1 MVRLGRAASAKKQ
14 RRLTQDQ
21 IRVVARLLAVYFLA
35 LLVPL
40 VTGTLLYLSQ
50 VRDVEAEIL
59 DARQRSLALNKRVV
73 EGAILSIGDVVTE
86 IRQDE
91 QLESISQLENPLEN
105 RLALRV
111 ANAYNQS
118 RLSLAMP
125 EYMLEVVV
133 YLKRPDLILTTSDI
147 FFDTEVYYRSFY
159 RVPGL
164 SHAEWIQTLRTAP
177 YVHDALAFQTIELQG
192 EQRETIALRSSL
204 PFTTRLTSTGTVT
217 AYIDLSAVEELLT
230 TYLAGNEGF
239 ARIELPDG
247 RRLASVGIEGGEIA
261 VPNAPTAPRSGTQF
275 VEIDGREYAVSY
287 IRSEVNRWL
296 YVSGTPIEVFFAQ
309 SDRIRLVFAGLVLL
323 LLLVGVPIVLL
334 QVFGLSRPIA
344 ETSRI
349 LRDGVVLGERV
360 GSDPFSFISHS
371 VDELVRR
378 DRTLRD
384 LLSEQRPLVQGV
396 ILERLFR
403 GDYHTHDEAK
413 ANLIHFGVAVPG
425 DSLAVFCVLIE
436 GYFDIATPEIVGE
449 FTVKSALIR
458 EELEHVLPDSA
469 LIHTISHGT
478 ICVALF
484 LNESGVTAESG
495 VYPAAVI
502 EMISRQSRALRSVR
516 CTVASGGT
524 ANDLSQVSSC
534 VQSAIELAERSVPGS
549 VVAAR
554 ESTERPRQDYTYPTD
569 VELALIKAV
578 RNGRPEETGRLASQ
592 IRDANFKERSL
603 SREGIRRLYRELDA
617 TRAKIVQRLPTDR
630 QIPFDPETVSLSD
643 RVELLLEY
651 FERLAHELAA
661 EGAASDTMKAS
672 LEQFVQEHVFTA
684 EMGLKMLAMEFNLSE
699 VYLSRLFPQLFG
711 ENFHSYVERA
721 RMQQAAELLR
731 ATRLTIEEVAER
743 VGYQSANTFRR
754 VFKRTYGVSP
764 SGYNRTMA

>member
-1 MVRLGRAASAKKQ
+1 MSLTRRAK
-14 RRLTQDQ
+14 RRNRRRVTNEQ
-21 IRVVARLLAVYFLA
+21 IRIVSRLLTVYFIA
-35 LLVPL
+35 LLAPL
-40 VTGTLLYLSQ
+40 LGGSILYFVQ
-50 VRDVEAEIL
+50 VQQVESEIFES
-59 DARQRSLALNKRVV
+59 RERSLRLNKQIV
-73 EGAILSIGDVVTE
+73 ESSILAIEQTITE
-86 IRQDE
+86 IRLDAE
-91 QLESISQLENPLEN
+91 LETINTFTSPLEN
-105 RLALRV
+105 RQAFRV
-111 ANAYNQS
+111 LNLYRDS
-118 RLSLAMP
+118 RLALAMP
-125 EYMLEVVV
+125 EYVLDVVV
-133 YLKRPDLILTTSDI
+133 YLRRPDLILTTEDI
-147 FFDTEVYYRSFY
+147 YFDTELFYQSFFSVVG
-159 RVPGL
+159 VPYE
-164 SHAEWIQTLRTAP
+164 EWRARLLDPTYVSSSIDFENVRLRGTERR
-177 YVHDALAFQTIELQG
+177 TIVLE
-192 EQRETIALRSSL
+192 SSL
-204 PFTTRLTSTGTVT
+204 PFTTRLVATGSVT
-217 AYIDLSAVEELLT
+217 AYIDLEAVESLLS
-230 TYLAGNEGF
+230 TYLAGNDGF

-247 RRLASVGIEGGEIA
+247 RTLASAGISGVDVSVSRSPT
-261 VPNAPTAPRSGTQF
+261 VPLAGVQF
-275 VEIDGREYAVSY
+275 VEIDDRDYAVSY
-287 IRSEVNRWL
+287 IRSEANGWL
-296 YVSGTPIEVFFAQ
+296 YVSGTPVEVFFAQ

-458 EELEHVLPDSA
+458 DELEHALPDSA

-478 ICVALF
+478 ICIALF

-502 EMISRQSRALRSVR
+502 EMISSQSRALRSVR

-569 VELALIKAV
+569 VELALIKVV

-603 SREGIRRLYRELDA
+603 SREGVRRLYRELDA

-643 RVELLLEY
+643 RVELLLEH

-731 ATRLTIEEVAER
+731 ATRLTIEEVADR
-743 VGYQSANTFRR
+743 IGYQSANTFRR

>member
-1 MVRLGRAASAKKQ
+1 M
-14 RRLTQDQ
+14 
-21 IRVVARLLAVYFLA
+21 ARLLAVYFFA
-35 LLVPL
+35 LLIPL

-59 DARQRSLALNKRVV
+59 DARERSLALNKRVV

-91 QLESISQLENPLEN
+91 QLEYISQLENPLEN

-118 RLSLAMP
+118 RMSLAMP
-125 EYMLEVVV
+125 EYILDVVV
-133 YLKRPDLILTTSDI
+133 HLKRPDLILTTGDI

-159 RVPGL
+159 RLPGL
-164 SHAEWIQTLRTAP
+164 SHAEWIQTLRSAP
-177 YVHDALAFQTIELQG
+177 YVHDALVFQTIELDG

-204 PFTTRLTSTGTVT
+204 PFATRLTSTGTVT
-217 AYIDLSAVEELLT
+217 AYIDLSEVEELLS
-230 TYLAGNEGF
+230 TYLAGNDGF

-261 VPNAPTAPRSGTQF
+261 VPSTPTAPQSGTQF
-275 VEIDGREYAVSY
+275 VEVGGREYAVSY

-309 SDRIRLVFAGLVLL
+309 SNRIRLVFAGLVLL

-344 ETSRI
+344 ETSRV

-360 GSDPFSFISHS
+360 GSDPFSFISNS
-371 VDELVRR
+371 VDELVHR

-384 LLSEQRPLVQGV
+384 LLSEQRPMVKGV

-403 GDYHTHDEAK
+403 GDYDTDEEAK
-413 ANLIHFGVAVPG
+413 ANLVHFGVEVPG
-425 DSLAVFCVLIE
+425 GSLVVFCVLIE
-436 GYFDIATPEIVGE
+436 GYFDVATPDIVGE
-449 FTVKSALIR
+449 FIVKSALIR

-478 ICVALF
+478 ICIALF
-484 LNESGVTAESG
+484 LDDSGGIIESGAE
-495 VYPAAVI
+495 PTAVI
-502 EMISRQSRALRSVR
+502 EMVTRQSRALREVR
-516 CTVASGGT
+516 CTTASGGV
-524 ANDLSQVSSC
+524 AADLSQVSRR
-534 VQSAIELAERSVPGS
+534 VRTAIEIAERSAPGAIVTS
-549 VVAAR
+549 VIEGDR
-554 ESTERPRQDYTYPTD
+554 HPEDYFYPTD
-569 VELALIKAV
+569 VELSLIKAV
-578 RNGRPEETGRLASQ
+578 RGGHREEVGRIATTLRE
-592 IRDANFKERSL
+592 ANLTERSL
-603 SREGIRRLYRELDA
+603 SREGLRRFYRELEA

-630 QIPFDPETVSLSD
+630 RIPFDPATVSVSE
-643 RVELLLEY
+643 RIVLLLGHLE
-651 FERLAHELAA
+651 ELAGELA
-661 EGAASDTMKAS
+661 TEGAASNTLKAS
-672 LEQFVQEHVFTA
+672 IEQYVLANAFA
-684 EMGLKMLAMEFNLSE
+684 SEMGLKMLASHFNLSE

-711 ENFHSYVERA
+711 ENFHSYVERT

-731 ATRLTIEEVAER
+731 TTRLTIEEVADR
-743 VGYQSANTFRR
+743 VGYQSANSFRR

-764 SGYNRTMA
+764 SAFDRSMA